1 MLNCKLHIE
10 VNWTKICVMSNVATA
25 TTFKITN
32 TQLYAPVVTLPTKEN
47 LKLTKLLSKCF
58 KSSVFSNEYKSKIE
72 THELGNNNLKR
83 FLLDS
88 TSQGVNRL
96 FVLAFNN
103 TQNDDNH
110 IKRNSHQK
118 YFLPKVK
125 LTKCNVLINGLNFYD
140 QPVSEEVIRY
150 NELRKLCTENMITQ
164 PEVFWIINTLKISR
178 M

>member
-10 VNWTKICVMSNVATA
+10 VNWT
-25 TTFKITN
+25 KITN
-32 TQLYAPVVTLPTKEN
+32 TQLYAPVVTLPTKKN
-47 LKLTKLLSKCF
+47 IKPTKLLSKCF

-118 YFLPKVK
+118 YFLPRVK

-150 NELRKLCTENMITQ
+150 NELRKLCTEKGDDYTTGSLLDYKYFKNQSHVIYLNQRMRS
-164 PEVFWIINTLKISR
+164 IS
-178 M
+178 